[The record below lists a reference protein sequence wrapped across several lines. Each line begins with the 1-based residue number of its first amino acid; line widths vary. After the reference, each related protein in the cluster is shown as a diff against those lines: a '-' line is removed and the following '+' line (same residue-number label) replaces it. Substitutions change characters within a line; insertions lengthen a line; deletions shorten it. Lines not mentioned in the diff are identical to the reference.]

1 MGPSG
6 NAHGGMNPLAVADDL
21 VKWRRGFGL
30 VAIGGRVPEDS
41 VMVSIAE
48 NGLNLGEGL
57 RPFVRR
63 QPRPNYR
70 AMPCGGVLA
79 FRSWRRWLS

>member
-1 MGPSG
+1 M
-6 NAHGGMNPLAVADDL
+6 
-21 VKWRRGFGL
+21 
-30 VAIGGRVPEDS
+30 PEDS